1 MFLLYVKV
9 WSSDQAEE
17 IKELKQ
23 VRPMDEDQLGRFEED
38 VRSLVNLM
46 QSSRPKVRAQT
57 FLFILYG
64 RNPEW
69 TTVFAMAL

>member
-1 MFLLYVKV
+1 M

-17 IKELKQ
+17 IKEQKQ

-46 QSSRPKVRAQT
+46 QSSRPKVCIDMLYICIACNCMRRYRLSPR
-57 FLFILYG
+57 LF
-64 RNPEW
+64 
-69 TTVFAMAL
+69 